1 MRTQRGAALIVAL
14 WALALLSLIVGTAV
28 QTTRLE
34 NRQSAYELHHL
45 EAQLAAE
52 AGFAMALKD
61 LSSSKSVMIAD
72 GRPYP
77 FFFEDTQL
85 TLRVYSERG
94 KLDLNFC
101 SIESLT
107 LLASFFGASPNQT
120 QQMAQELSKRRANL
134 STIKA
139 IEELQQFP
147 EMDSRLYVQMEPFLT
162 LWSGLVQPDTSFA
175 LAPVRAALKLE
186 IPVSRGN
193 PGSVLSA
200 KIYAIHTTGTTADL
214 NVTFLLNSQG
224 DNAQLYRV
232 LRWQE

>member
-1 MRTQRGAALIVAL
+1 MKSQHGAALIVTL
-14 WALALLSLIVGTAV
+14 WALALLSLIIGTIV
-28 QTTRLE
+28 QATRLE

-52 AGFAMALKD
+52 AVFALSLRD
-61 LSSSKSVMIAD
+61 LTSSKSAMIAD

-94 KLDLNFC
+94 KLDLNFA
-101 SIESLT
+101 SIESIT
-107 LLASFFGASPNQT
+107 LLASFLGASPNQA
-120 QQMAQELSKRRANL
+120 QQMAQELSKRRTDL

-139 IEELQQFP
+139 IEELQQLP

-175 LAPVRAALKLE
+175 QDPVRAALKLE
-186 IPVSRGN
+186 IPASRSN
-193 PGSVLSA
+193 PGSVLSV
-200 KIYAIHTTGTTADL
+200 KIYAIHTSGTTADL